1 MGLIIGTAL
10 ADRRYVANVKRVKL
24 MRKIVL
30 LTAAALGSSLLA
42 ATPSVAQPQL
52 QFGIG
57 PDGRPQVGVR
67 DPQQEER
74 ERRER
79 WRERQDAERTRA
91 YEEGRRDARRDER
104 SYGAY
109 GETCR
114 NVTIE
119 EQDRRGRT
127 VVRRIRRCD

>member
-1 MGLIIGTAL
+1 
-10 ADRRYVANVKRVKL
+10 
-24 MRKIVL
+24 MRIFTFL
-30 LTAAALGSSLLA
+30 AAAAIGSSLFI
-42 ATPSVAQPQL
+42 ATPTFAQPQL

-79 WRERQDAERTRA
+79 WQQRRDAERERA
-91 YEEGRRDARRDER
+91 YEQGRRDDRR
-104 SYGAY
+104 YGAN
-109 GETCR
+109 EERCR

-119 EQDRRGRT
+119 ERDRWGRT
-127 VVRRIRRCD
+127 EVRRVRRCD

>member
-1 MGLIIGTAL
+1 
-10 ADRRYVANVKRVKL
+10 
-24 MRKIVL
+24 MRKIAFL
-30 LTAAALGSSLLA
+30 AATLIGSSLLA
-42 ATPSVAQPQL
+42 AAPSVAQPQL

-79 WRERQDAERTRA
+79 WRERREAESARA

-104 SYGAY
+104 RYSAY

-114 NVTIE
+114 NVTI
-119 EQDRRGRT
+119 
-127 VVRRIRRCD
+127 

>member
-1 MGLIIGTAL
+1 M
-10 ADRRYVANVKRVKL
+10 KRIML
-24 MRKIVL
+24 H
-30 LTAAALGSSLLA
+30 AAAAIGSSLVLA
-42 ATPSVAQPQL
+42 SPSIAQPTL

-79 WRERQDAERTRA
+79 WQQRREAERA
-91 YEEGRRDARRDER
+91 YEAGRRDARRDER
-104 SYGAY
+104 RYGPS
-109 GETCR
+109 EERCR

-119 EQDRRGRT
+119 ETDRWGR
-127 VVRRIRRCD
+127 VEVRRVRRCD

>member
-1 MGLIIGTAL
+1 
-10 ADRRYVANVKRVKL
+10 
-24 MRKIVL
+24 MRKFAFLAVV
-30 LTAAALGSSLLA
+30 TFGSSLFLA
-42 ATPSVAQPQL
+42 VPSFAQPQL

-79 WRERQDAERTRA
+79 WQQRREAERA
-91 YEEGRRDARRDER
+91 YEAGRRDARRDER
-104 SYGAY
+104 RYGAD
-109 GETCR
+109 EERCR

-119 EQDRRGRT
+119 ETDRWGRT
-127 VVRRIRRCD
+127 EVRRVRRCD

>member
-1 MGLIIGTAL
+1 
-10 ADRRYVANVKRVKL
+10 
-24 MRKIVL
+24 MRKIAL
-30 LTAAALGSSLLA
+30 LAAAAIGSSLLA
-42 ATPSVAQPQL
+42 AAPSVAQPQL

-57 PDGRPQVGVR
+57 PDGRPQLGVR

-79 WRERQDAERTRA
+79 WRERRAAERA
-91 YEEGRRDARRDER
+91 YEDGRRDARRDER
-104 SYGAY
+104 RYGVN
-109 GETCR
+109 EERCR

-127 VVRRIRRCD
+127 IIRRVQRCD